1 MKEVP
6 ATDGDGNND
15 EPRLKR
21 FWEHN
26 GELKN
31 GNNAAKPLE
40 PQSSRRFQTLNL
52 HWHTILPEHELFDLA
67 DFTHEERD
75 LRITLR
81 LATTLESPRVK
92 MAVAAAHQSRSSKS
106 TTALAHP

>member
-6 ATDGDGNND
+6 ATDGDGNDNKPSFDGFWKHGALKHSND
-15 EPRLKR
+15 
-21 FWEHN
+21 
-26 GELKN
+26 
-31 GNNAAKPLE
+31 AAKPQA
-40 PQSSRRFQTLNL
+40 PSSSRRFHTLNL